1 MTIAR
6 NYSIIK
12 LITNFGFE
20 ILQELPMV
28 ETIVIWRIPKRY
40 IYVLMRYTCGT
51 KNELLYQ
58 NEIIYAM
65 KKDCSKSKRK
75 SDALTYASAW

>member
-1 MTIAR
+1 MTISM

-12 LITNFGFE
+12 VITHFGFE

-28 ETIVIWRIPKRY
+28 ETVVIWRIPKCD

-51 KNELLYQ
+51 KHELLYQ
-58 NEIIYAM
+58 NETIYAM
-65 KKDCSKSKRK
+65 EKDCSKSKRK